1 MKQYS
6 LPLLVKGN
14 QYSNAGWNFLVRM
27 NNPVFDLDD
36 LKYGGFGGN
45 DHVICVRHTKDK
57 LIYSVAT
64 KKVKSYDGERSG
76 GLAIGISVPK
86 GYRLA
91 DPYGVLMRL
100 YDKFLGEAMSVSDDG
115 FHRFRHYDYEKA
127 GAIFQDI
134 LNCELEECSGPYFEM
149 NGISPAYLIAG
160 DGGAAARILADTQ
173 YPEFK
178 NLSMLVVLE
187 NSSMDL
193 LSGYNVIR
201 PDSLHKKYHIFINN
215 TPRKDPVDI
224 SDESRLIEL
233 LLPAETYH
241 EKRKVCFTVSQVRRG
256 DFIGGNKN
264 PEISI
269 NDDDRSIRI
278 KWTQVPKIFKCRL
291 TINGKSLS
299 DPDNAFLS
307 GNIVV
312 RTGDRKIDLEA
323 DGSFVLR
330 GKERVSLLTV
340 SLNKALQ
347 DLYQMQSPGN
357 FVLDEDGITEIVNCQ
372 VIKIQQK
379 EHSRGV
385 NEDIS
390 RSKINDSQKVRQME
404 CSNGSNGDMKRQ
416 KTDDEKQRNEDVIR
430 VKITCGPN
438 LKSEILTVAVYDGR
452 KNDILYREKLRLSP
466 LSAGGSEGVIYID
479 PKSPVWTDSGKAE
492 LYLTCD
498 DGRSAVDDVRK
509 SSPTIKLKTC
519 DLSGHGKGDS
529 RPPPQMSVKRILL
542 YSLSYLCA
550 LIVGLAIG
558 FLLLGNLRDYVVG
571 DKASEYCQSAA
582 YKENLDAILTGSFEF
597 AKLDTLKEVI
607 QDNKLR
613 EDDSLRMAYEVYYD
627 IYHELAQNR
636 ELRAEDVEGLLQNKV
651 YSKLWDTLT
660 NVMRT
665 NSIECISRNESGI
678 TIQFSNA
685 NDRSFPNDR
694 SLSLSSLVEILKT
707 SVGKDGSGQQEGMLN
722 SAAAEPGRAE
732 VDMTS
737 EGDRDMDE
745 ATGIN
750 EQADD
755 YIAELEGVAF
765 EFNNLG
771 QVRNFLQENKGRLDE
786 ATNNELQSRYD
797 FYYKIAE
804 IVKTREEEDIK
815 QLETLTD
822 DPMCTNAQ
830 REVLLTLTSRIKLND
845 KTYVYGEDD
854 YSNND
859 TRKKAQIVRDRIRQ
873 NYINLSYPHINALKI
888 GVEKAFKRSQY
899 QSNEVFKALI
909 SE

>member
-1 MKQYS
+1 MKQYC

-36 LKYGGFGGN
+36 LNYGGFGGN

-134 LNCELEECSGPYFEM
+134 LNCEIEECSGPYFEM
-149 NGISPAYLIAG
+149 NGIRPAYLIAG
-160 DGGAAARILADTQ
+160 GGEAAARIIADTQ

-224 SDESRLIEL
+224 SDESRLIEIP
-233 LLPAETYH
+233 LPAETYH
-241 EKRKVCFTVSQVRRG
+241 EKHKVGFTVSQVRQG
-256 DFIGGNKN
+256 DFVGGNKN

-278 KWTQVPKIFKCRL
+278 KWSQVPKIFKCRL
-291 TINGKSLS
+291 TINGMSLS
-299 DPDNAFLS
+299 DRDNEFVL
-307 GNIVV
+307 GHLVV
-312 RTGDRKIDLEA
+312 KAGDRKIDLET

-330 GKERVSLLTV
+330 GKERESLPSVSLD
-340 SLNKALQ
+340 KALH
-347 DLYQMQSPGN
+347 DLYEMQCPDN

-372 VIKIQQK
+372 VIKIQRK
-379 EHSRGV
+379 ERSGGV

-390 RSKINDSQKVRQME
+390 RSKINDSQKVRQMGRL
-404 CSNGSNGDMKRQ
+404 SGDNGD

-430 VKITCGPN
+430 IKITCGPN
-438 LKSEILTVAVYDGR
+438 LKSETLTVAVYDGR
-452 KNDILYREKLRLSP
+452 RHDILYREKLRLCP
-466 LSAGGSEGVIYID
+466 LSRGGSEGVIYID
-479 PKSPVWTDSGKAE
+479 PKSPVWTDSGEAE

-498 DGRSAVDDVRK
+498 DGRSAVTCVHK
-509 SSPTIKLKTC
+509 SSPTIELMNS
-519 DLSGHGKGDS
+519 DFSGHGKGGS
-529 RPPPQMSVKRILL
+529 RPLRQMSVKRILL

-558 FLLLGNLRDYVVG
+558 SLLLGNLRDYVVG
-571 DKASEYCQSAA
+571 DKASAYCQSAA

-597 AKLDTLKEVI
+597 AKLDSLKEVI
-607 QDNKLR
+607 QENKLR
-613 EDDSLRMAYEVYYD
+613 EDDSLRMAYEVYHD
-627 IYHELAQNR
+627 I
-636 ELRAEDVEGLLQNKV
+636 
-651 YSKLWDTLT
+651 YSKLTNGSGLSAEYFNGLQQDKWYNEFLVTLAD
-660 NVMRT
+660 VMHT
-665 NSIECISRNESGI
+665 HSIKCISVNNSEIKIQFFNTEVSSLPNES
-678 TIQFSNA
+678 
-685 NDRSFPNDR
+685 
-694 SLSLSSLVEILKT
+694 SLSLSSLVEKLKT
-707 SVGKDGSGQQEGMLN
+707 SIGNDVSGRDESN
-722 SAAAEPGRAE
+722 SELIEQKSGVVVNEDQAKEDA
-732 VDMTS
+732 
-737 EGDRDMDE
+737 
-745 ATGIN
+745 IN
-750 EQADD
+750 NKAVS
-755 YIAELEGVAF
+755 YIAGLKGV
-765 EFNNLG
+765 EFQFKCLDK
-771 QVRNFLQENKGRLDE
+771 VRGFLQENKGKLDE
-786 ATNNELQSRYD
+786 ATENELQFRYD
-797 FYYKIAE
+797 FYRKIAE
-804 IVKTREEEDIK
+804 IVKVPEAEDIEK
-815 QLETLTD
+815 LESLASDRSCTD
-822 DPMCTNAQ
+822 AQ
-830 REVLLTLTSRIKLND
+830 REVLLTLTSRMELNGETYVYGKDDYEDTDKKYLAVAVRNAIASNYKEKNCDKMSDLSFVAKSVFWDFTSNIATDKYDNVLIKLND
-845 KTYVYGEDD
+845 
-854 YSNND
+854 
-859 TRKKAQIVRDRIRQ
+859 
-873 NYINLSYPHINALKI
+873 
-888 GVEKAFKRSQY
+888 
-899 QSNEVFKALI
+899 NETN
-909 SE
+909 